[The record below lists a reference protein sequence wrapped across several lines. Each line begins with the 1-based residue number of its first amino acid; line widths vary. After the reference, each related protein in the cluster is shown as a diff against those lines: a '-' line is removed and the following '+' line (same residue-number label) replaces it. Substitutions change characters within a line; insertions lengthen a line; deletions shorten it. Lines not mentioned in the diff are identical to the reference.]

1 MMRFVTLAVGLLAI
15 SAAGGSFARAA
26 SAIPLSGASGQ
37 QSPAARSSIIQPTGP
52 QVSGPVKAMQ
62 KSPKARLDALFGEL
76 KRMSSEA
83 DAKVVA
89 DQIRAEWRE
98 SGSATI
104 DLLMGWA
111 NAAVKKQDFP
121 AALDFLDQV
130 TVLDPRFVEGW
141 NQRATVHFLMHDYAK
156 SMADI
161 ERTLALEPRHFGALA
176 GMAAILQARGKKA
189 LALKAYQAVL
199 AVYPTLRQA
208 QDAVVKLTE
217 DLAGNP
223 A

>member
-1 MMRFVTLAVGLLAI
+1 M
-15 SAAGGSFARAA
+15 
-26 SAIPLSGASGQ
+26 
-37 QSPAARSSIIQPTGP
+37 
-52 QVSGPVKAMQ
+52 SGPVKALPN
-62 KSPKARLDALFGEL
+62 SPKARLDALFGEL
-76 KRMSSEA
+76 KRTSSEA
-83 DAKVVA
+83 EAKVVA
-89 DQIRAEWRE
+89 DQIRAEWRQ

-111 NAAVKKQDFP
+111 NAAVQKQDFS

-130 TVLDPRFVEGW
+130 TVLEPRYAEGW
-141 NQRATVHFLMHDYAK
+141 NDRATVHFLMHDYAK

-189 LALKAYQAVL
+189 LALKAYQEVL
-199 AVYPTLRQA
+199 AVYPSLREA